1 MNKYEWLVKH
11 LAWNASKPTGNT
23 FWVKVSEQDA
33 ESLAEQYELVT
44 TRLLIGGVTVK
55 VVKILDNNVVLD
67 TR

>member
-11 LAWNASKPTGNT
+11 LAWNASKPAGNT

-33 ESLAEQYELVT
+33 EALAEQYELVT
-44 TRLLIGGVTVK
+44 TRLLTGGITVK
-55 VVKILDNNVVLD
+55 VVKILDNNIVLD

>member
-11 LAWNASKPTGNT
+11 LAWNASKPKGNT

-33 ESLAEQYELVT
+33 LTLSEQYEIIT
-44 TRLLIGGVTVK
+44 TRTLTGGK
-55 VVKILDNNVVLD
+55 VVNVIKILDNNVVLD